1 MKRGRFSKERIVGIL
16 KENGAG
22 RTVSELS
29 REVSEFDALW
39 LEEASMAGWGLAKR
53 NGRGVWKTR
62 TVA

>member
-1 MKRGRFSKERIVGIL
+1 MKRGRFSKERIVEIL
-16 KENGAG
+16 KEHEAG
-22 RTVSELS
+22 RKVAVPGV
-29 REVSEFDALW
+29 RGQQVDAVW